1 MTNNRTRVV
10 VTGLGAITALGKSVE
25 ETWQN
30 MIAGRSGVRLGQ
42 SFDATDYPIKI
53 ASEVD
58 GFQAEKY
65 MNFKDSRRMARFS
78 QFAVAAAREALA
90 RSGLIKEGQTE
101 ESIIDSA
108 DASRVGVITGTAVG
122 GFVEVR
128 NSTQTLLEKSYR
140 RVSPLF
146 IPRMMHNAA
155 AANISHQFGLKG
167 FNSTTSTACAAGA
180 QAVGLAT
187 EIIRSGRADIMVSG
201 GTEAPICDVGL
212 SGFWA
217 TRAMTTSHTDSPE
230 KASRPFDLNRDG
242 LVIGEGA
249 AFLVLERLEHALARS
264 APIFAEVLGYGCAGD
279 AYHLTAPDSEGGG
292 EARAM
297 TWALQD
303 GDVSSEDID
312 YISAHGT
319 STTIGDAIET
329 LAIKRVFGETAYGIP
344 VSAAKSMLGHA
355 IAASGAIE
363 AMACILSIRD
373 RIIHPTINYET
384 LDPECDLDYVPNI
397 AREEEVDLAL
407 NNSFGM
413 GGQNTAL
420 LFGRI

>member
-1 MTNNRTRVV
+1 MTNHRTRVV

-25 ETWQN
+25 ETWLN
-30 MIAGRSGVRLGQ
+30 LTSGRSGVRLGK
-42 SFDATDYPIKI
+42 SFDATDYPVKI

-58 GFQAEKY
+58 EFLPEKY
-65 MNFKDSRRMARFS
+65 MNFKESRRMARFS

-90 RSGLIKEGQTE
+90 RSGLIKDSELE
-101 ESIIDSA
+101 DNFVNSA
-108 DASRVGVITGTAVG
+108 DPARVGVITGTAVG

-128 NSTQTLLEKSYR
+128 NSTKTLLEKSYR

-155 AANISHQFGLKG
+155 SANISRLFGLKG
-167 FNSTTSTACAAGA
+167 FNSTTTTACAAGA
-180 QAVGLAT
+180 QALGLAT
-187 EIIRSGRADIMVSG
+187 EMIRSGKADIMVSG

-217 TRAMTTSHTDSPE
+217 TRAMTTSHSDSPD
-230 KASRPFDLNRDG
+230 KASRPFDLDRDG

-249 AFLVLERLEHALARS
+249 AFMVLERLEHALARS
-264 APIFAEVLGYGCAGD
+264 APILAEVLGYGCAGD
-279 AYHLTAPDSEGGG
+279 AYHLTAPDSDGGG
-292 EARAM
+292 EVRAM
-297 TWALQD
+297 TLALQD
-303 GDVSSEDID
+303 GDVLPEDVD

-319 STTIGDAIET
+319 STTLGDAIET
-329 LAIKRVFGETAYGIP
+329 LAIKRLFGETAYEIP
-344 VSAAKSMLGHA
+344 ISAAKSMLGHA

-363 AMACILSIRD
+363 AMACILTIRD
-373 RIIHPTINYET
+373 KIIHPTINYET
-384 LDPECDLDYVPNI
+384 PDPDCDLDYVPNI
-397 AREEEVDLAL
+397 AREEEVNFAL